1 MATVNFLYRSTKKES
16 NLTIRLLFRD
26 NDKDFVF
33 SAKTKI
39 FVSSDYWHKQHP
51 VKRLKDVELSNK
63 QHKIN
68 DDLYNIESFVLNAF
82 STEPINNITNDWFV
96 KLMDRYYNPSIQKE
110 ISDKLVDFIDYYI
123 AVKKNEVGSRSL
135 MKFETIKSKV
145 IKLQDYLKKELHIKD
160 INEGFKRDFV
170 KYYEENNY
178 SQNTTQRELAF
189 IKTFCKYARYLG
201 IETHP
206 HLDKLRLEKA
216 KTSHIYLSEKEL
228 EKIKKLADQPD
239 YLDNA
244 RDWLLI
250 SCYTGQR
257 VSDFLNFTKE
267 MVRKSKGISMI
278 EFTQQKTKKVM
289 TVPLHPE
296 VLRILTKRDGEF
308 PRPISDQ
315 KYNEYIKIVC
325 MKAGITQ
332 KVLGGKQGDLNESE
346 LDNKLDNKQDE
357 KKVKIFRKVKG
368 TFEKYELVTS
378 HIGRRS
384 FATNNYGKIPTPL
397 LIYATGHSTEAMFLK
412 YIGKNDQDNAL
423 ELAKYFNYE

>member
-1 MATVNFLYRSTKKES
+1 MATVNFLYRSTKNES

-26 NDKDFVF
+26 KDKDFVF

-51 VKRLKDVELSNK
+51 QKRLKDLELSNK
-63 QHKIN
+63 QHLIN
-68 DDLYNIESFVLNAF
+68 DDLYTIESYVLNAF
-82 STEPINNITNDWFV
+82 SAEHIDNISNNWFV
-96 KLMDRYYNPSIQKE
+96 NLMDRYYNPIIQKE
-110 ISDKLVDFIDYYI
+110 ISDKLVDFIEYYI
-123 AVKKNEVGSRSL
+123 DAKKNEVGPRSL
-135 MKFETIKSKV
+135 LKFETIKNKV
-145 IKLQDYLKKELHIKD
+145 KILQNYLKKDLLIKD
-160 INEGFKRDFV
+160 INESFKIDFL
-170 KYYEENNY
+170 KFYEENNY
-178 SQNTTQRELAF
+178 SQNTAQKELAF

-228 EKIKKLADQPD
+228 EKIKNLADQPD

-267 MVRKSKGISMI
+267 KVRKSKGISMI

-315 KYNEYIKIVC
+315 KYNKYIKTVC
-325 MKAGITQ
+325 KDAGITQ
-332 KVLGGKQGDLNESE
+332 KVMGGKQGDINESE
-346 LDNKLDNKQDE
+346 SDDKQDG
-357 KKVKIFRKVKG
+357 KKVKIFRKIIG

>member
-1 MATVNFLYRSTKKES
+1 MATVNFLYRSTKNES
-16 NLTIRLLFRD
+16 NLTVRLLFR
-26 NDKDFVF
+26 NKDKDFVF

-39 FVSSDYWHKQHP
+39 FVSSIYWHKQHP
-51 VKRLKDVELSNK
+51 QKRLKDLVLSNK
-63 QHKIN
+63 QHQIN
-68 DDLYNIESFVLNAF
+68 DTLYEIESFILNAF
-82 STEPINNITNDWFV
+82 STEHISNITNDWFI
-96 KLMDRYYNPSIQKE
+96 KLMDRYYNPTIENE
-110 ISDKLVDFIDYYI
+110 ISDKLVNFIDYYI
-123 AVKKNEVGSRSL
+123 AIKKNEVGPRSL
-135 MKFETIKSKV
+135 MKFETIKNKV
-145 IKLQDYLKKELHIKD
+145 ILLQDYLKKELLIKD
-160 INEGFKRDFV
+160 INEGFKKDFV

-228 EKIKKLADQPD
+228 AKIKKLADLPD
-239 YLDNA
+239 YYDNA

-257 VSDFLNFTKE
+257 VSDFLHFKKE
-267 MVRKSKGISMI
+267 MIRKSKGIAMI

-296 VLRILTKRDGEF
+296 VLNILNKRNGEF
-308 PRPISDQ
+308 PRAISDQ
-315 KYNEYIKIVC
+315 KYNLYIKQVC
-325 MKAGITQ
+325 KNAGITQ
-332 KVLGGKQGDLNESE
+332 KVLGGKQDDVNKDESE
-346 LDNKLDNKQDE
+346 GNQDE
-357 KKVKIFRKVKG
+357 KKEKVFRKVKG
-368 TFEKYELVTS
+368 TFEKWELVTS

-397 LIYATGHSTEAMFLK
+397 LLYATGHSTESMFLK